1 MPEIIMK
8 KRYIHDC
15 ASCVFLGQYEKVDLY
30 VCIKDE
36 DGITMDTVV
45 ARFSS
50 KPPAYLSGLMFAYA
64 YGADL
69 SFSDDSEMRYTFE
82 AFKRAIGEGY
92 RP

>member
-30 VCIKDE
+30 ACIKDE
-36 DGITMDTVV
+36 GDPTIDTVV

-50 KPPAYLSGLMFAYA
+50 KPPAYLSGLTFAYA
-64 YGADL
+64 YGEDLAADEN
-69 SFSDDSEMRYTFE
+69 SDMRYTFE
-82 AFKRAIGEGY
+82 AFKRAIGKGY